1 MSLNRNQLQRVQES
15 LSPDMLIDQMLGSKE
30 YPWSSPMEFFES
42 DRFCGLRLYPGQ
54 RLMLKLWNLQL
65 DDLTD
70 WEKSTIDRWTKS
82 FRNDQYTIG
91 ISSDVYERASLL
103 KNDGYEHFTTTISI
117 LGRRASKSTLC
128 GAQMALL
135 DAEALWNG
143 VDTLT
148 SQTLDDIARQQD
160 AEVGE
165 SFFQESEDGSDS
177 VQKKDTSTY
186 SIVMATTAQQAQ
198 ETLFSNYYE
207 TVLGC
212 RWLQQYILRITPF
225 EIVYQTMNDKVRTME
240 LLSAG
245 VPLEREISSLR
256 SRPVSSNSSAMRGR
270 ACIQM
275 AFDEIFFS
283 LGGDSARAGDRSI
296 RAMRPA
302 MQQFGRRRMQQFPSS
317 PWTRDGLVYQMYV
330 QGRQLLPEYERR
342 MGMKREEAIDD
353 VDRRGHAMVTD
364 PSVFIAQLESWRL
377 YEGYEDQSFRPTYVR
392 GWSPKTIVVENEQ
405 GQRRTL
411 QTSTNARV
419 GDYVRLEV

>member
-1 MSLNRNQLQRVQES
+1 MEQSI
-15 LSPDMLIDQMLGSKE
+15 SPDMLIEQMLSSSHRG
-30 YPWSSPMEFFES
+30 YPWSTPLEFFES

-70 WEKSTIDRWTKS
+70 WERQTIDRWRSS
-82 FRNDQYTIG
+82 FGNDSYTVG
-91 ISSDVYERASLL
+91 ISSDVYERAAAL
-103 KNDGYEHFTTTISI
+103 KRDGYEHFTTTISI

-148 SQTLDDIARQQD
+148 SQDSERIARQQD
-160 AEVGE
+160 AEVGDQFLVE
-165 SFFQESEDGSDS
+165 SDEDDDP
-177 VQKKDTSTY
+177 VQMKDTSTY

-225 EIVYQTMNDKVRTME
+225 EIVYQTMNDKIRTME
-240 LLSAG
+240 LLSSG

-256 SRPVSSNSSAMRGR
+256 SRPVSSNSSSMRGR

-330 QGRQLLPEYERR
+330 QGRVLMDEYRERTGLSKRDAEEDVERR
-342 MGMKREEAIDD
+342 GSR
-353 VDRRGHAMVTD
+353 MVTD
-364 PSVFIAQLESWRL
+364 PSTFIAQLESWRL
-377 YEGYEDQSFRPTYVR
+377 YEGYETESFRPTYYS
-392 GWSPKTIVVENEQ
+392 GWSPRTMILENEH
-405 GQRRTL
+405 GQRRTI
-411 QTSTNARV
+411 QASTNARV
-419 GDYVRLEV
+419 GDYVRLEG